1 MEDMSKK
8 IQELL
13 SDEESMRQINEL
25 AQMLSSS
32 EGDKE
37 TKNDS
42 TSQPS
47 SDEGSSDSNLNFD
60 PSKLLML
67 QSVMS
72 SADGG
77 SDARL
82 LLALRPLLQDKRRS
96 RVDRAVKILKLISTV
111 QILRESGMLGDL
123 FGE

>member
-111 QILRESGMLGDL
+111 QILRESGMLGNL